1 MLRRIEEL
9 MTDPTV
15 TDILLSPATG
25 VWVDDE
31 SGLHVVPGM
40 DVTERAARDLAEE
53 LLARGGRHI
62 DQLTPIADTRLD
74 RGVRVHAVLA
84 PVSRSGTSI
93 SVRIPRTRGWS
104 LADLTGH
111 GMLTAHQHQRLRE
124 AVEKRE
130 TVLVTGATGSGKTT
144 LLAALLGEVPH
155 TQRIVTI
162 EDVAELDVRHPCVVG
177 LEARQA
183 NSEGVGEIGL
193 GELVRQALR
202 MRPDRIVVGECR
214 GPELL
219 DFLTALNTGHA
230 GGGITLHANSLTEV
244 PARLLALAE
253 AHRLS
258 ASALTALASV
268 AIDLVVH
275 VQRRD
280 GRRVVSE
287 MGSLLARSSQLTV
300 VPE

>member
-15 TDILLSPATG
+15 TDILISPATG

-31 SGLHVVPGM
+31 SGLHAAPDM
-40 DVTERAARDLAEE
+40 DVSERAARGLAEE

-62 DQLTPIADTRLD
+62 DQLTPIADTRLE

-84 PVSRSGTSI
+84 PVSRSGTAI
-93 SVRIPRTRGWS
+93 SVRIPRTQGWS
-104 LADLTGH
+104 LADLASH
-111 GMLTAHQHQRLRE
+111 GMLTANQQHRLRD
-124 AVEKRE
+124 AIVKRE
-130 TVLVTGATGSGKTT
+130 NVLITGATGSGKTT

-183 NSEGVGEIGL
+183 NSEGVGEIGV

-202 MRPDRIVVGECR
+202 MRPDRLVVGECR

-230 GGGITLHANSLTEV
+230 GGGITLHANSLSEV

-253 AHRLS
+253 AQRLS
-258 ASALTALASV
+258 AAALTALASV
-268 AIDLVVH
+268 AIDLVIH
-275 VQRRD
+275 VERRE
-280 GRRVVSE
+280 GGRVVSG
-287 MGSLLARSSQLTV
+287 MGSLVVQSGQLIVSPT
-300 VPE
+300 

>member
-1 MLRRIEEL
+1 MLRHIEEL

-15 TDILLSPATG
+15 TDVLISPGTG

-31 SGLHVVPGM
+31 SGLHAVPHM
-40 DVTERAARDLAEE
+40 VITESAARGLAEE

-62 DQLTPIADTRLD
+62 DHLTPIADTRLD

-104 LADLTGH
+104 LADLTDH
-111 GMLTAHQHQRLRE
+111 GMLTAPQHRRLRE

-130 TVLVTGATGSGKTT
+130 NVLITGATGSGKTT

-162 EDVAELDVRHPCVVG
+162 EDVAELEVRHPCVVG

-202 MRPDRIVVGECR
+202 MRPDRMVVGECR

-253 AHRLS
+253 AHRLA

-287 MGSLLARSSQLTV
+287 MGSLDVRSGQLTV

>member
-15 TDILLSPATG
+15 TDVLISPATG

-31 SGLHVVPGM
+31 SGLHAVPHM
-40 DVTERAARDLAEE
+40 DVSESAARGLAEE

-84 PVSRSGTSI
+84 PVSRSGTAI

-104 LADLTGH
+104 LADLASH
-111 GMLTAHQHQRLRE
+111 GMLTASQQQRLRV

-130 TVLVTGATGSGKTT
+130 NVLITGATGSGKTT

-155 TQRIVTI
+155 SQRIVTI

-183 NSEGVGEIGL
+183 NSEGVGEIGV

-202 MRPDRIVVGECR
+202 MRPDRLVVGECR

-230 GGGITLHANSLTEV
+230 GGGITLHANSLSEV

-253 AHRLS
+253 AQRLS
-258 ASALTALASV
+258 AAALTALASG

-275 VQRRD
+275 VERRE

-287 MGSLLARSSQLTV
+287 MGSLAVRSGQLTV
-300 VPE
+300 SAA